1 MPPTYRAII
10 DQIGDHFL
18 VAHLKI
24 VQLVRQIISTSFSTV
39 LVQI

>member
-1 MPPTYRAII
+1 MNITYAIM

-24 VQLVRQIISTSFSTV
+24 VQLDGQIFSTCFSSV